1 MPTLPRRPHK
11 RPAET
16 TISLI
21 NIVFLM
27 LIFFLVAAQLSPPQD
42 PEVTLAEED
51 TAAPLPPPDALYVR
65 KDGSLVYH
73 EEPVSP
79 EGYVSR
85 LPSSVDQ
92 EADGSPLVRLA
103 ADEGLPAKELLG
115 HIGALYAA
123 GAGKVVVVTR
133 RER

>member
-1 MPTLPRRPHK
+1 MPTLPRRPRK

-42 PEVTLAEED
+42 PEVTLAKED
-51 TAAPLPPPDALYVR
+51 AATPLPPPDALYIR
-65 KDGSLVYH
+65 KDGSLVYQ
-73 EEPVSP
+73 ERPIGPAEYLARLSSTNEP
-79 EGYVSR
+79 EK
-85 LPSSVDQ
+85 
-92 EADGSPLVRLA
+92 PLVRLA
-103 ADEGLPAKELLG
+103 ADEGLSAKSLLD

-123 GAGKVVVVTR
+123 GAGKVIVVTR
-133 RER
+133 RKK